1 MKELKIFGCLLPDMF
16 VVSCIIVKLSQN
28 CIIFSTSLNISYSS
42 LVLLVLFGSL
52 DVEEKARAKYVCG
65 KRVVVE
71 TPSLHVVQKNPQ
83 TSIKRTSRKK
93 SNKKYH
99 TF

>member
-1 MKELKIFGCLLPDMF
+1 
-16 VVSCIIVKLSQN
+16 
-28 CIIFSTSLNISYSS
+28 
-42 LVLLVLFGSL
+42 LVLFGSL